1 MYVTKRKEERRR
13 MKRNT
18 YELIA
23 PCHFGMEAVL
33 KREILDLGYEI
44 SAVDNGKVTFIA
56 DAEGIC
62 RANIFL
68 RTTERILLKTAE
80 FRAETFDEL
89 FEGVKAVPWD
99 EYIPEN
105 GKFWVTKASSVS
117 SKLFSPSDIQ
127 RIVKKAMVESLK
139 KTYHTDWF
147 AENGAEYPLRISIR
161 KDIVT
166 VGLDTTGVSL
176 HKRGYRKLT
185 APAPLTETLAAAIIL
200 LSPWKRDRV
209 LVDPFCGSGTIPI
222 EAAMIAKN
230 IAPGMNRSFLAENW
244 TNLIPKKEWYE
255 VGQEALDLVEDDAE
269 TVIQGY
275 DVDAEVLKM
284 ARANAELAGV
294 DKQIHFQQRDIL
306 NFRSPK
312 KYGFVITNPPYGER
326 LSSRDEMS
334 ALYRTIGNIIDE
346 NETWSFFLLSG
357 FEDAQRA
364 IGKKAAKN
372 RKIYNGMM
380 KTYLYQ
386 YMGLKPP
393 KHRHNAN
400 GGNDGKETHFCDE

>member
-1 MYVTKRKEERRR
+1 

-147 AENGAEYPLRISIR
+147 AEDGAEYPLRISIR

-176 HKRGYRKLT
+176 HKRGYRKFT
-185 APAPLTETLAAAIIL
+185 APAPLTETLAAAILL

-255 VGQEALDLVEDDAE
+255 VGQEAMDLVEDDAE

-294 DKQIHFQQRDIL
+294 EKQIHFQQRDIL

>member
-1 MYVTKRKEERRR
+1 MKRK
-13 MKRNT
+13 T

>member
-1 MYVTKRKEERRR
+1 MNKEI
-13 MKRNT
+13 

-33 KREILDLGYEI
+33 KKEILELGYDI
-44 SAVDNGKVTFIA
+44 TAVDNGKVTFAA

-68 RTTERILLKTAE
+68 RTTERILLKVSE
-80 FRAETFDEL
+80 FKAETFDEL
-89 FEGVKAVPWD
+89 FEGIRKIEW
-99 EYIPEN
+99 ERYIPEN
-105 GKFWVTKASSVS
+105 GRFWVTKASSVS

-139 KTYHTDWF
+139 RTYHTSWF
-147 AENGAEYPLRISIR
+147 SEDGAEYPLRISIR
-161 KDIVT
+161 KDMVT

-176 HKRGYRKLT
+176 HKRGYRKYT
-185 APAPLTETLAAAIIL
+185 AAAPLTETLAAAILL
-200 LSPWKRDRV
+200 LSPWKKDRI

-222 EAAMIAKN
+222 EAAMIASN
-230 IAPGMNRSFLAENW
+230 MAPGMNREFLSERW
-244 TNLIPKKEWYE
+244 GNLIPKKEWYE
-255 VGQEALDLVEDDAE
+255 VGQEAMDLVENDAE
-269 TVIQGY
+269 LTIQGY
-275 DVDAEVLKM
+275 DLDVEVLKM
-284 ARANAELAGV
+284 ARANAALAGV

-312 KYGFVITNPPYGER
+312 KYGFVISNPPYGER
-326 LSSRDEMS
+326 LSTKDDMEL
-334 ALYRTIGNIIDE
+334 LYRTIGNIIKE

-357 FEDAQRA
+357 YEEAQKA
-364 IGKKAAKN
+364 IGKKATKN

-386 YMGLKPP
+386 YMGIKPP
-393 KHRHNAN
+393 KRTAAP
-400 GGNDGKETHFCDE
+400 